1 MGSSLSLGSSQS
13 HSQKEKEKIAYMAD
27 DGAEVEKKNLPGS
40 SKTPKPGGG
49 GIVLALQKKPDR
61 PSKIPKPKSKK
72 VPADLGGRCIVLALG
87 VLNRE
92 GNVKKK
98 KKKRTLKTL
107 KEKGEEGSDD
117 LPQDVKEGSGDLPE
131 DVMEGSD
138 DLPEDVM
145 EGAVTNHGDKQRRS
159 VRTIKLNTKYVQ

>member
-1 MGSSLSLGSSQS
+1 MMG
-13 HSQKEKEKIAYMAD
+13 QKWRKRTC
-27 DGAEVEKKNLPGS
+27 L
-40 SKTPKPGGG
+40 
-49 GIVLALQKKPDR
+49 
-61 PSKIPKPKSKK
+61 PKSKK
-72 VPADLGGRCIVLALG
+72 VPANLGGRCIVLALG

-131 DVMEGSD
+131 EMMEGSD
-138 DLPEDVM
+138 DLPQDVKEGSDDLPQDVM
-145 EGAVTNHGDKQRRS
+145 EGAVMNHGDKQWRS
-159 VRTIKLNTKYVQ
+159 VRTIKPNPKYVQ